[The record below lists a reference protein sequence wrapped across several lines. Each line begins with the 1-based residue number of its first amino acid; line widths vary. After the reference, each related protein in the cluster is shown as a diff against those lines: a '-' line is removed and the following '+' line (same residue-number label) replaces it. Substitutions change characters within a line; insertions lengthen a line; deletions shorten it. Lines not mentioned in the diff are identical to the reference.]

1 MLTELVV
8 EGLGVIERAE
18 LELEDGCCALT
29 GETGAGKTLLVA
41 ALDLLLGA
49 RSDRALVREGAPH
62 ARVEGRFV
70 VTEAHPAGPLL
81 TQRGIAVETDGGS
94 TEIVLARS
102 VGADGKGGRARI
114 NGQLATNSVLAEV
127 GETLVEIAGQ
137 HSALGLGN
145 PARQRALLDAWAGP
159 DTEALAAAVAEAVR
173 EAASA
178 RAELEDLRGS
188 TRERE
193 RELDVLRYEI
203 AEISGVALRPGQR
216 DELELEAQRLE
227 HAESI
232 ALGLNAALEALRG
245 EGGVEELLGGARQA
259 VGDSARR
266 DPALVELAQRMDTA
280 AIELA
285 DVAGELSG
293 RIVEPDPEVLEG
305 VRERLGAIGRLTRKY
320 GAAGRPRPDR
330 TEPVESEVLD
340 YLERAEA
347 RAAQLDTTEETLGRI
362 EERHRELLERAR
374 SLAEELSQ
382 RRSEAAGRLE
392 AEMDRLLEELA
403 LGGARFAVHLTKR
416 DLYEGGVES
425 IEFQVSANPGEPP
438 RPVSKVASGGEL
450 SRIGLALHLLTA
462 ADVPTLVF
470 DEVDAGVGGRAAQSI
485 GRALARLARDSGSQV
500 LVVTH
505 LPQVAAFADAH
516 YRVTK
521 QTDNGRSVARVK
533 RVDSQGRID
542 ELSRMLAG
550 LPESD
555 RAREHAQELLDI
567 ASAGSLRG

>member
-49 RSDRALVREGAPH
+49 RSDRALVREGAAR

-70 VTEAHPAGPLL
+70 VTEAHPAGRLL
-81 TQRGIAVETDGGS
+81 TERGIAVESDGGS

-114 NGQLATNSVLAEV
+114 NGQLATNAILTEV

-159 DTEALAAAVAEAVR
+159 DTQMLAVEVAEAVR
-173 EAASA
+173 EAASTRGA
-178 RAELEDLRGS
+178 LEDLRAS

-203 AEISGVALRPGQR
+203 VEISGAALRPGQR
-216 DELELEAQRLE
+216 DELELEAERLE

-245 EGGVEELLGGARQA
+245 ERGVEELVAGARRA

-293 RIVEPDPEVLEG
+293 RIVEPDPEALER
-305 VRERLGAIGRLTRKY
+305 VRERLSAIGRLTRKY
-320 GAAGRPRPDR
+320 GADEG
-330 TEPVESEVLD
+330 EVLE

-347 RAAQLDTTEETLGRI
+347 RAARLDTTEETLARL
-362 EERHRELLERAR
+362 EERHGELQERAR
-374 SLAEELSQ
+374 SLADELSQ
-382 RRSEAAGRLE
+382 RRFEAARRLE
-392 AEMDRLLEELA
+392 AEMDRLLDELA
-403 LGGARFAVHLTKR
+403 LGGARFAVQLTKR
-416 DLYEGGVES
+416 DLYEGGLES
-425 IEFQVSANPGEPP
+425 IEFQVSANPGEAPK
-438 RPVSKVASGGEL
+438 PVSKVASGGEL

-500 LVVTH
+500 LIVTH
-505 LPQVAAFADAH
+505 LPQVAAFAGAH